1 MLKFL
6 MMLSVFWLKLGSL
19 FLGVRAALAQS
30 EGDLPGEGT
39 IPIELENPLEVGSF
53 EEILDVVAS
62 FLFTISIPLLTVIIL
77 LGGFFILTAAG
88 NPDRLRRG
96 KQIILWG
103 VVGFVI
109 ILVAGGVSTLVSNIL
124 GGEED
129 GGGNPNCY
137 SECYDECIKEE
148 ENPDPE
154 KCSRECRA
162 LCV

>member
-30 EGDLPGEGT
+30 EGDVPGEGT

-129 GGGNPNCY
+129 GG
-137 SECYDECIKEE
+137 SSSCYDECIAELG
-148 ENPDPE
+148 NTP
-154 KCSRECRA
+154 SECRA
-162 LCV
+162 ACGLSSP